1 MVEIAI
7 FWFLIHI
14 TNDLNSLHRNWL
26 TGNQYMVK
34 SAENRMRSN
43 LERYTES
50 MSIRTFS
57 NSYPTK
63 LVPNFRLWMLKIDSK
78 SQCVQTYTM
87 GLTISLNRVSF
98 LPPPVRYT
106 IFYEIETSSTGL
118 YNTGLGA
125 QSISDKQSTGG
136 GRFPFW
142 RKTFKKEGKFGF
154 GPPFLPPLFRKSG
167 SAPGLL
173 WKKI

>member
-1 MVEIAI
+1 VDMTLIWRDITKIHLIWDEVPTMVEIAI

-14 TNDLNSLHRNWL
+14 TNDLNSLHRKWH
-26 TGNQYMVK
+26 TGNQCMVK

-43 LERYTES
+43 LERFTDS
-50 MSIRTFS
+50 MSIRAFS

-87 GLTISLNRVSF
+87 GLKISLSRVSF
-98 LPPPVRYT
+98 LPPPVRYN

-125 QSISDKQSTGG
+125 QSISD
-136 GRFPFW
+136 
-142 RKTFKKEGKFGF
+142 
-154 GPPFLPPLFRKSG
+154 
-167 SAPGLL
+167 
-173 WKKI
+173 